1 MGDGRRIGVERV
13 AGGLG
18 AEVTGVDLSQPLGD
32 ADFAALRRAFLEH
45 LVLFFRDQRLTPE
58 QLKAFTL
65 RWGDFGST
73 PFVRTMDEH
82 PEIIEVLKEADERRT
97 ANFGGSWHSD
107 FSFQPEPPMATLLY
121 ALEVPRRGGDT
132 LFANQYMA
140 YERLSAGLRRLLD
153 GLNAVHSARRPY
165 GSRARPDRLYPNMT
179 IRSSAEGDAEFAHP
193 AVRVHPDTGR
203 RALYVNPVY
212 TIRFED
218 MTEKESQGLL
228 AHLFAEA
235 TRPELTCRFRWRAG
249 SLALWDNRCALHFA
263 INDYEGERR
272 RLHRTTVAG
281 TRPVA
286 G

>member
-1 MGDGRRIGVERV
+1 MGDGRRIEVEPV
-13 AGGLG
+13 AGALG

-121 ALEVPRRGGDT
+121 AQEVPRCGGLR

-140 YERLSAGLRRLLD
+140 YERPTAGLRGRLD
-153 GLNAVHSARRPY
+153 ALNAVHSDPAAML
-165 GSRARPDRLYPNMT
+165 SF
-179 IRSSAEGDAEFAHP
+179 SS
-193 AVRVHPDTGR
+193 
-203 RALYVNPVY
+203 
-212 TIRFED
+212 
-218 MTEKESQGLL
+218 S
-228 AHLFAEA
+228 
-235 TRPELTCRFRWRAG
+235 RFRFLVSDISKTSRVDSYLC
-249 SLALWDNRCALHFA
+249 SLRGKQGGR
-263 INDYEGERR
+263 EGERD
-272 RLHRTTVAG
+272 ACD
-281 TRPVA
+281 
-286 G
+286 